1 MSLKDRQENK
11 LGLYDMLGNVWE
23 WTRTSPKGHKGCYH
37 FCGGS
42 WRFKS
47 IECDMGREYWHTFWN
62 SKLESNDIGFR
73 VVWKYEENIDVEDMD
88 GDGDSSIYAE
98 KQRKEY
104 VCEWLERHVRHVE
117 GGYFVMGTENS
128 QTKENAPLFPEA
140 WVDVDAE
147 DAEAPHHFVKVS
159 DFEISAI
166 PVTQGLW
173 NAVMRSNL
181 KNNPSDHKGNNLPQT
196 NVSWNEVDNVFFDE
210 LYKIFR
216 LPTEAEWEYAAK
228 GGRTNGLS
236 EKLSAIFENRQNY
249 DSVEEMWCE
258 AYRIMN
264 DYPRYSLFSGSDQV
278 EKVAWTNETTTQ
290 EVGQKQANGLGLY
303 DMSGNVWE
311 WCLDYYKAD
320 FYNDCKE
327 GAVED
332 EQGMDYRTKGFVEN
346 PVCTDQS
353 YSAHVFR
360 GGSWLFADTVSR
372 VTNVNYWIE
381 DDEDNDLG
389 FRIVM
394 DNGVIDMRRF
404 RNR

>member
-1 MSLKDRQENK
+1 
-11 LGLYDMLGNVWE
+11 
-23 WTRTSPKGHKGCYH
+23 
-37 FCGGS
+37 
-42 WRFKS
+42 
-47 IECDMGREYWHTFWN
+47 
-62 SKLESNDIGFR
+62 
-73 VVWKYEENIDVEDMD
+73 
-88 GDGDSSIYAE
+88 
-98 KQRKEY
+98 
-104 VCEWLERHVRHVE
+104 
-117 GGYFVMGTENS
+117 MGTENP

-140 WVDVDAE
+140 WVDVHAE

-159 DFEISAI
+159 DFEISSI

-173 NAVMRSNL
+173 NAVMGSNL

-196 NVSWNEVDNVFFDE
+196 NVSWNEVVNVFFDE
-210 LYKIFR
+210 LYKITGKRFR

-228 GGRTNGLS
+228 GGRTNGLYD
-236 EKLSAIFENRQNY
+236 KLSAVFDNRQKY
-249 DSVEEMWCE
+249 RTIEEMWDE
-258 AYRIMN
+258 AYRMMN
-264 DYPRYSLFSGSDQV
+264 NHPRYSLFSGSEQV

-327 GAVED
+327 GAVDD

-381 DDEDNDLG
+381 NDEDNDLG